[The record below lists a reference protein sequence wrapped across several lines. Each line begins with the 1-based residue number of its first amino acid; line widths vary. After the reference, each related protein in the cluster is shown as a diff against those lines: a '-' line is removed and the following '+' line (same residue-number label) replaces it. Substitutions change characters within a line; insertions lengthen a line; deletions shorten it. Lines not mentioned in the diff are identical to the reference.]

1 MLEPPVECSTPCQDG
16 FAGHVDQS
24 ILLSLC
30 AWPRVSNFSGTPDAV
45 TIYDQ
50 SDESDIY
57 QSSNSAEILPL
68 SAMLDNTMQGAA
80 VTSSD
85 TLSASS
91 SPVYGDAGAGAGECS
106 GALIMCNITAT
117 SIYAP
122 VDHNTYR
129 NMFVTKS
136 VLSPHLSDNE
146 VSSEGT
152 MSIPPPSDRDDIA
165 PTDLEEWCGFC
176 LVGDNVDKTI
186 GPRDMRLNN
195 QSKSLHFFH
204 VYAVKDRVDV
214 PLGVL
219 LKNENKLDDM
229 VEIMDELHKYTP
241 SKTTVQVFDDGNG
254 DVERMEIHHLSPIV
268 LGGDQLT
275 TARAIGSQCMKKN
288 SHETTRRLVGF
299 IPGTEDWHTKVCFMK
314 ASDDG
319 SCLVHAI
326 LLNT

>member
-1 MLEPPVECSTPCQDG
+1 MLEQPPVECSTPCQDG

-24 ILLSLC
+24 ILLSPC
-30 AWPRVSNFSGTPDAV
+30 ARPRISNFSGTPDAV

-57 QSSNSAEILPL
+57 QSPNSAEISPL
-68 SAMLDNTMQGAA
+68 SAMLDNTMQG
-80 VTSSD
+80 
-85 TLSASS
+85 
-91 SPVYGDAGAGAGECS
+91 DAGAGAGECL
-106 GALIMCNITAT
+106 GAQIMCNITAT

-122 VDHNTYR
+122 VDHNTNG
-129 NMFVTKS
+129 NMFVTES

-152 MSIPPPSDRDDIA
+152 MSIPPPSDRDDTA
-165 PTDLEEWCGFC
+165 PTDLEEWCGFR
-176 LVGDNVDKTI
+176 LVGDNIDKTI

-195 QSKSLHFFH
+195 QSKSLHYFH

-219 LKNENKLDDM
+219 LKNENKLDEM
-229 VEIMDELHKYTP
+229 VEIMDELQKYIP

-275 TARAIGSQCMKKN
+275 TARAIGSQRMRKN

-299 IPGTEDWHTKVCFMK
+299 IPVTEDWHTKVCFMK
-314 ASDDG
+314 ASDDV